1 MTSFPIFA
9 GMFFTVIRRLLSGW
23 ALCLLLTACGGR
35 PGGASV
41 SPGCDYA
48 RYFELADDAVITI
61 SPYDGSRDT
70 LRLGHPLDRLVC
82 MSTSYIGYLDG
93 IGCDSVVVGVS
104 GIGYI
109 SQPDVRAR
117 YEATRR
123 GLPGKELYDVG
134 YDADPD
140 YERILALEP
149 DLLIAYSI
157 SATEPP
163 YLRRLKELGVPVLL
177 LSEHL
182 EDHPLARSE
191 YVRLFGALT
200 GRRHS
205 ADSLFAAIRDRYEAL
220 RVQTSDPVPVL
231 LNIPYADQ
239 WFIPGE
245 DNYMA
250 QLVRDAGGLVLG
262 AAPGSASR
270 TVSLEEAYLLAAQ
283 ARAWLNPGW
292 CRSRDQIA
300 AQLPSFSRFD
310 IPRIY
315 NNIRRTTPEGGND
328 FWERGALRADEI
340 LADLVRIL
348 DEEKA
353 SPSEEEL
360 AWFIRV
366 E

>member
-1 MTSFPIFA
+1 
-9 GMFFTVIRRLLSGW
+9 MFFTVIRRLLSGW
-23 ALCLLLTACGGR
+23 ALCLLLTACGGS

-48 RYFELADDAVITI
+48 RYFELTDDAVITI

-70 LRLGHPLDRLVC
+70 LRLERPLDRLVC

-109 SQPDVRAR
+109 MQPEIRAR
-117 YEATRR
+117 YEATRQ
-123 GLPGKELYDVG
+123 GLPGRELYDVG

-140 YERILALEP
+140 YERILALAP
-149 DLLIAYSI
+149 DLLVAYSI
-157 SATEPP
+157 SAAEPP

-200 GRRHS
+200 GHRRQ

-220 RVQTSDPVPVL
+220 RVQASDPVPVL

-360 AWFIRV
+360 AWFIRI

>member
-9 GMFFTVIRRLLSGW
+9 VMRSVLLGFI
-23 ALCLLLTACGGR
+23 LCLLLTACGGQ

-48 RYFELADDAVITI
+48 RYFELTEDAVITI
-61 SPYDGSRDT
+61 SPYDGTRDT
-70 LRLGHPLDRLVC
+70 LRLERPLDRLVC

-109 SQPDVRAR
+109 SQPALRAR
-117 YEATRR
+117 YEATRQGR
-123 GLPGKELYDVG
+123 PGRELYDVG

-140 YERILALEP
+140 YERILALGP

-157 SATEPP
+157 SSAEPP
-163 YLRRLKELGVPVLL
+163 YLRRLKELGIPVLL

-200 GRRHS
+200 GRRQQ
-205 ADSLFAAIRDRYEAL
+205 ADSLFAAIRTRYESL
-220 RVQTSDPVPVL
+220 CVQASDPVPVL

-250 QLVRDAGGLVLG
+250 QLVRDAGGRVLG
-262 AAPGSASR
+262 AEPGNASR

-292 CRSRDQIA
+292 CRTRNQLIS
-300 AQLPSFSRFD
+300 QLPSFSRFD

>member
-82 MSTSYIGYLDG
+82 MSTSYIGYL
-93 IGCDSVVVGVS
+93 S

-157 SATEPP
+157 SATEPH

-191 YVRLFGALT
+191 YVRLERPGCGTAGVGYQHRCLDF
-200 GRRHS
+200 H
-205 ADSLFAAIRDRYEAL
+205 EAL
-220 RVQTSDPVPVL
+220 RVQASDPVPVL